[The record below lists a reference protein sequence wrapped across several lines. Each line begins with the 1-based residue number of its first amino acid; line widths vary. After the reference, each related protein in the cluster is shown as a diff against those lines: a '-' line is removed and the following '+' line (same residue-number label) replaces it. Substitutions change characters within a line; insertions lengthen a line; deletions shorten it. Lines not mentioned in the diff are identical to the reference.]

1 MNKEMLSYRDVGKM
15 TGKSRSTIS
24 RWSNKGYFPKPKEI
38 GPGIILWLKD
48 DVDRWLENL
57 AEKGA
62 KTNALSLE
70 HPLQDVKAPV
80 KVA

>member
-38 GPGIILWLKD
+38 GPGIILWLKN
-48 DVDRWLENL
+48 DVERWLENL

-62 KTNALSLE
+62 KTDSLWMG
-70 HPLQDVKAPV
+70 HSVQDVKAPV
-80 KVA
+80 KVG

>member
-24 RWSNKGYFPKPKEI
+24 RWSNKGYFPKPREI
-38 GPGIILWLKD
+38 GPGIILWLKN

-62 KTNALSLE
+62 KTDALSME
-70 HPLQDVKAPV
+70 HPVEDVKAPV
-80 KVA
+80 KVD

>member
-24 RWSNKGYFPKPKEI
+24 RWSNKGYFPKPREI
-38 GPGIILWLKD
+38 GPGIVLWLKN

-57 AEKGA
+57 VEKGV
-62 KTNALSLE
+62 KTDVLSME
-70 HPLQDVKAPV
+70 HSVEDIKAPV
-80 KVA
+80 MVD

>member
-24 RWSNKGYFPKPKEI
+24 RWTGQGYFPKPKEI
-38 GPGIILWLKD
+38 GPGIILWLKN

-57 AEKGA
+57 VEKGV
-62 KTNALSLE
+62 KTDALSME
-70 HPLQDVKAPV
+70 HTVEEVKASV